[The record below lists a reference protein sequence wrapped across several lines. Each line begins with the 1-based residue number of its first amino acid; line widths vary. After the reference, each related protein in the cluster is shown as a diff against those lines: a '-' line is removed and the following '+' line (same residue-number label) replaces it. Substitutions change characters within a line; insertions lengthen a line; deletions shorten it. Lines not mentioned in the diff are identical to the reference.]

1 MKAFT
6 ISKADNGI
14 RLNRYLER
22 CVPSLSGAL
31 MYKYLRL
38 KRIKVNGKRCEA
50 STRLNEG
57 DLVEL
62 YLNDELFR
70 AEKKAPDYMQAS
82 DLLEIIYEDKN
93 IALINKNAG
102 VVCHSDNGGNRDSL
116 VNRFLRRL
124 TENGEYTPD
133 NSVGFT
139 PALCNRLDQGTSGL
153 VIGAKNAKALR
164 EINDIIKNRYIEKKY
179 LAVLCGTI
187 KNGTYEAFLTKN
199 EKDNKVRVTKGPNSD
214 SKNIITSFVTLKV
227 KNNLSLAE
235 VGLVTGRPHQIRAHA
250 AFLGAPVLGDLKYGN
265 QTLNKKY
272 ALTRQLLCAYSLGFD
287 LPDSYDGVLKYL
299 DKKRFSIDNVPFTK
313 EYF

>member
-6 ISKADNGI
+6 ITKTDNGI

-22 CVPSLSGAL
+22 CVPSLSSAL

-38 KRIKVNGKRCEA
+38 KRIKVNGKRCDA

-62 YLNDELFR
+62 YINDEFFQ
-70 AEKKAPDYMQAS
+70 AEKKSPDYMQAS
-82 DLLEIIYEDKN
+82 SSIEIIYEDKN
-93 IALINKNAG
+93 IALINKSAG
-102 VVCHSDNGGNRDSL
+102 IVCHSDNAGNRDSL
-116 VNRFLRRL
+116 VNRFLRYL
-124 TENGEYTPD
+124 TEKGEYTP
-133 NSVGFT
+133 NSAVGFT
-139 PALCNRLDQGTSGL
+139 PALCNRLDQGTSGI
-153 VIGAKNAKALR
+153 VIAAKNAEALR
-164 EINDIIKNRYIEKKY
+164 EINDIIKNRYVEKKY

-199 EKDNKVRVTKGPNSD
+199 EKDNKVKVTKGIGAD
-214 SKNIITSFVTLKV
+214 SKNITTCFVTLKS
-227 KNNLSLAE
+227 KNGLTLSE

-265 QTLNKKY
+265 NVLNKKY
-272 ALTRQLLCAYSLGFD
+272 ALTRQLLCAYCLSFN
-287 LPDSYDGVLKYL
+287 LPSSYGGILKYL
-299 DKKRFSIDNVPFTK
+299 DNKQFKLDNVPFEK